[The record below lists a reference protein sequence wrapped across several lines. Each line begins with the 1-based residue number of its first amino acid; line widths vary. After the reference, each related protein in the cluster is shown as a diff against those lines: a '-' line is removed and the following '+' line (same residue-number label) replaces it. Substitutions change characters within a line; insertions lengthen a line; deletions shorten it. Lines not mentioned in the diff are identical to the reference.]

1 MKHPGKIIPWIF
13 TLILMQPAAAQTGN
27 TDINELCKDHSI
39 EVIKTIYEQVT
50 PDMTQ
55 DQIKAAL
62 SIANRSCHEH
72 FDVIPVSEQA
82 VKSGPNLPSEQ
93 EEETGTTG
101 NDWFTEYVLK
111 GNPHEKEGV
120 KRLKNRAR

>member
-1 MKHPGKIIPWIF
+1 MKHFSKIIFWIF
-13 TLILMQPAAAQTGN
+13 TFLLMQPAAAETGSI
-27 TDINELCKDHSI
+27 DINELCKGHSI

-55 DQIKAAL
+55 DQIKVAL

-72 FDVIPVSEQA
+72 FGVIPVSDQS
-82 VKSGPNLPSEQ
+82 VKSETSPPAKQ
-93 EEETGTTG
+93 KEETGTTG

-111 GNPHEKEGV
+111 GNPHEKAGV
-120 KRLKNRAR
+120 KRLKNRKR